1 MSLDRGGGPE
11 SSKSSRFS
19 TRFHLTKSIR
29 IPHLHA
35 AIFPHPAIRIGNFGS
50 HRSVA
55 PVSPRL
61 TLSRSSARPRSVA
74 TVSPQ
79 LTLSR
84 PETFMGAAA
93 GRARSDAAAPSLR
106 GSLIG

>member
-1 MSLDRGGGPE
+1 MDRLPRQTGAGWMSLDRGGGPE
-11 SSKSSRFS
+11 SSKSSWFS

-61 TLSRSSARPRSVA
+61 TLSR
-74 TVSPQ
+74 
-79 LTLSR
+79 

-93 GRARSDAAAPSLR
+93 GRARSDTAATSLQ